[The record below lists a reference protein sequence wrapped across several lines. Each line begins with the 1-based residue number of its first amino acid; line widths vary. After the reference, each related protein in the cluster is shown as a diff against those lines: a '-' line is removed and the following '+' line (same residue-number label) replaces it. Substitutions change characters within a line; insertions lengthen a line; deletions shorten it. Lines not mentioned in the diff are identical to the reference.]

1 MDLSKQRIV
10 FEVPFNGDD
19 ELIRAYGEYKDRIA
33 MVYGRAEY
41 GYPQGRKTNKAPVI
55 TLENI
60 FRQAEVL
67 RGWGSWS
74 HCMPEQVLP
83 SWEGFS
89 RRTD

>member
-41 GYPQGRKTNKAPVI
+41 
-55 TLENI
+55 
-60 FRQAEVL
+60 
-67 RGWGSWS
+67 
-74 HCMPEQVLP
+74 
-83 SWEGFS
+83 
-89 RRTD
+89 